1 MSNTN
6 ELQKSGLDS
15 GQIETLAKA
24 GVIPANTPAAI
35 VQVFAHACKEHN
47 LSPFKKEIYLVKYG
61 SQYSTIVGIDGF
73 RIKAAR
79 TGQYAGADD
88 IKFDVQSNGAF
99 FTAAQLKAAGKLPV
113 TATATVYRIVGGVR
127 CPFTHTAV
135 FAEFYGTAAAY
146 SKAASMPFQMI
157 SKVAEGFAL
166 KKGFSDELAGLHIEE
181 EAAAFSGETIEAT
194 KYKKEPQ
201 ELPELLPG
209 SNDWQQAVEYMAANF
224 ADCDEAIT
232 RLRSKR
238 KISDIDYSI
247 MIEDAHAFLAQ
258 KQNAQ

>member
-1 MSNTN
+1 MSK
-6 ELQKSGLDS
+6 ELSLQKAELSAE
-15 GQIETLAKA
+15 QIDTLHKA
-24 GVIPANTPAAI
+24 GIIPANTPAAI
-35 VQVFAHACKEHN
+35 VQVFAHACNQHN

-79 TGQYAGADD
+79 TGQYAGCDD
-88 IKFDVQSNGAF
+88 VKFDVHPNGAF
-99 FTAAQLKAAGKLPV
+99 ATAAQLKAAGKLPV
-113 TATATVYRIVGGVR
+113 TATITVYRIVGGVR

-135 FAEFYGTAAAY
+135 FAEFYGTAPAY

-157 SKVAEGFAL
+157 AKVAEGFAL

-224 ADCDEAIT
+224 ADCDEAVT

-238 KISDIDYSI
+238 KISDVDYSI

>member
-24 GVIPANTPAAI
+24 GVIPANTPVAI
-35 VQVFAHACKEHN
+35 VQVFAHACKEHA

-73 RIKAAR
+73 RTKAAR
-79 TGQYAGADD
+79 TGQYAGSDD
-88 IKFDVQSNGAF
+88 IKFDVQADGSFA
-99 FTAAQLKAAGKLPV
+99 TAAQLKAAGKLPV

-146 SKAASMPFQMI
+146 SKAVSMPFQMI

-181 EAAAFSGETIEAT
+181 EAAAFTGETISAQTAQNVDPEKLRAEIKKCDTVQKLFALYQNTPGADVFAEEFTDRKFELNPEAMLQQT
-194 KYKKEPQ
+194 KN
-201 ELPELLPG
+201 
-209 SNDWQQAVEYMAANF
+209 NDG
-224 ADCDEAIT
+224 
-232 RLRSKR
+232 K
-238 KISDIDYSI
+238 
-247 MIEDAHAFLAQ
+247 
-258 KQNAQ
+258 

>member
-1 MSNTN
+1 MNK
-6 ELQKSGLDS
+6 LQKSGLDS

-35 VQVFAHACKEHN
+35 VQVFAHACKEHG

-88 IKFDVQSNGAF
+88 VKFDVQSNGAF
-99 FTAAQLKAAGKLPV
+99 LTAAQLKAAGKLPV

-157 SKVAEGFAL
+157 GKVAEGFAL
-166 KKGFSDELAGLHIEE
+166 KKGFSDELAGLSIEE
-181 EAAAFSGETIEAT
+181 EGAAYTGEVISAQTTYNVDPEKLRAEIKKCDTVQKLFALYQNTPGADAFAEEFTDRKFELNPEAMLQQTKNNDGE
-194 KYKKEPQ
+194 
-201 ELPELLPG
+201 
-209 SNDWQQAVEYMAANF
+209 
-224 ADCDEAIT
+224 
-232 RLRSKR
+232 
-238 KISDIDYSI
+238 
-247 MIEDAHAFLAQ
+247 
-258 KQNAQ
+258 